1 MAELDETLEAVE
13 AAMER
18 DDLDEALR
26 LARHAVRDF
35 PTEPDALLTYGE
47 VLTEAGDLRAAC
59 EAYETAT
66 RLAPDDAILWCAL
79 AWAEFMLLDFD
90 AARRDGNRANTLEA
104 TPHGWNL
111 LGRLEEREGRM
122 AEADRCFQ
130 RAFALDPE
138 SFPLPLRLPE
148 AEFRDVV
155 AAALDRLPDEFRAAL
170 DGEVAVLVEPVP
182 SVDVLQSGDPAFDPE
197 ILGLYVGIAL
207 PDRDSTQIARLP
219 DVVYLF
225 QRNLEHAAGD
235 REELLDEI
243 AVTVYHEVGHYL
255 GYDDD
260 ELDEMGIG

>member
-1 MAELDETLEAVE
+1 MADLDTALEGIE

-18 DDLDEALR
+18 DDVDDALR
-26 LARHAVRDF
+26 LARRAVRDF
-35 PTEPDALLTYGE
+35 PDEPDAFLTYGE
-47 VLTEAGDLRAAC
+47 VLTEAGQLAAAR

-79 AWAEFMLLDFD
+79 AWADFMLLDFD
-90 AARRDGNRANTLEA
+90 AARRNVTRANTLEA

-111 LGRLEEREGRM
+111 QGRLEERAGNL
-122 AEADRCFQ
+122 AESDRCFQ
-130 RAFALDPE
+130 RAYALDPE
-138 SFPLPLRLPE
+138 SFPLPLRMPE

-182 SVDVLQSGDPAFDPE
+182 PLEMLRGGDPPFDPE
-197 ILGLYVGIAL
+197 ILGLYVGTAL
-207 PDRDSTQIARLP
+207 PDRESGEIARLP
-219 DVVYLF
+219 DAVYLF

-235 REELLDEI
+235 REELLEEI
-243 AVTVYHEVGHYL
+243 TVTVYHEVGHFL

>member
-1 MAELDETLEAVE
+1 MVDLEETLEKIE

-18 DDLDEALR
+18 DDLEDALH
-26 LARHAVRDF
+26 LARGAVRDF
-35 PTEPDALLTYGE
+35 PDEPDAFLTYGE
-47 VLTEAGDLRAAC
+47 ILTEAGELRGAR
-59 EAYETAT
+59 EAHETAT
-66 RLAPDDAILWCAL
+66 RLAPDDAVLWCAL

-90 AARRDGNRANTLEA
+90 AARRAVTRANTLEA
-104 TPHGWNL
+104 TPHGWSL
-111 LGRLEEREGRM
+111 LGRLEERAGNL

-138 SFPLPLRLPE
+138 GFPLPLRIPE
-148 AEFRDVV
+148 AEFRAVV
-155 AAALDRLPDEFRAAL
+155 AEALDRLPEEFRTAL

-182 SVDVLQSGDPAFDPE
+182 ALEVLQSGEPPFDPE
-197 ILGLYVGIAL
+197 ILGLYVGTAL

-219 DVVYLF
+219 DAVYLF
-225 QRNLEHAAGD
+225 QRNLEHASGD

-243 AVTVYHEVGHYL
+243 TVTVYHEVGHFL